1 MRKRLLVYI
10 VLPLIIIF
18 FLSGCRYFFG
28 GNYPRLT
35 FESMDIVSGKYNE
48 ENKEYEY
55 SISGTALNH
64 GAPGEFRVLIFD
76 YVGVGRWRNII
87 NYGPIYIDDKA
98 DFDVSWSTKIPY
110 GEKVRVDFY
119 VIRIDGEMK
128 KVHTVEF

>member
-1 MRKRLLVYI
+1 M
-10 VLPLIIIF
+10 
-18 FLSGCRYFFG
+18 
-28 GNYPRLT
+28 T

-48 ENKEYEY
+48 EYGAYEY

-76 YVGVGRWRNII
+76 YVGRWNVGRWRNII

-98 DFDVSWSTKIPY
+98 DFDVSWLTARPY
-110 GEKVRVDFY
+110 EEKVRADFY

>member
-28 GNYPRLT
+28 GNYPKLT
-35 FESMDIVSGKYNE
+35 FESMDIVSGKFNE
-48 ENKEYEY
+48 DTSEFEY

-64 GAPGEFRVLIFD
+64 GAPGEFRILIFD
-76 YVGVGRWRNII
+76 YVGRWRNII
-87 NYGPIYIDDKA
+87 DYGPIYIDDKA
-98 DFDVSWSTKIPY
+98 DFDVSWSQCN
-110 GEKVRVDFY
+110 EKVRADFY
-119 VIRIDGEMK
+119 VIRIDGEME

>member
-28 GNYPRLT
+28 GNYPKLT
-35 FESMDIVSGKYNE
+35 FESMDIVSGKYDK
-48 ENKEYEY
+48 ENNAYEY

-76 YVGVGRWRNII
+76 YVGSWKNII
-87 NYGPIYIDDKA
+87 DHGPIYIDDKA
-98 DFDVSWSTKIPY
+98 NFDLSWFTGTKY
-110 GEKVRVDFY
+110 KEKVRADFY

>member
-28 GNYPRLT
+28 GNYPKLT
-35 FESMDIVSGKYNE
+35 FESMNIVSGKL
-48 ENKEYEY
+48 NKDTNEYEY

-64 GAPGEFRVLIFD
+64 GAPGEFRVLMFV
-76 YVGVGRWRNII
+76 YVGRWRNII

-98 DFDVSWSTKIPY
+98 DFDVSWLT
-110 GEKVRVDFY
+110 GTRNEKVRADFY
-119 VIRIDGEMK
+119 VIRMDGEMK
-128 KVHTVEF
+128 KVHTVEI

>member
-28 GNYPRLT
+28 GNYPKLT
-35 FESMDIVSGKYNE
+35 FESMDIVSGKFDK
-48 ENKEYEY
+48 ENNAFEY

-64 GAPGEFRVLIFD
+64 GAPGEFRVLIFVD
-76 YVGVGRWRNII
+76 DVGRWRNII

-98 DFDVSWSTKIPY
+98 DFDVSWLTERKY
-110 GEKVRVDFY
+110 KEKVRADFY

>member
-28 GNYPRLT
+28 GNYPKLT
-35 FESMDIVSGKYNE
+35 FESMDIVSGKYN
-48 ENKEYEY
+48 KDTFEYEY

-64 GAPGEFRVLIFD
+64 GAPGEFRILIFD
-76 YVGVGRWRNII
+76 YVGRWRNII

-98 DFDVSWSTKIPY
+98 DFDVSWSTKTQY
-110 GEKVRVDFY
+110 NEKVRADFY